1 MSYQKKRT
9 IKQKNNLSSRAF
21 NNNCVFLRPILQT
34 ANKLNQF
41 NISQMKTKLLRF
53 FVLSVLLC
61 TLGTSALARLRGGEP
76 STMTFTLNGVTYSS
90 VAETDSKGFTTVT
103 LPAGT
108 DLSGLI
114 TAVQVDGNDVN
125 ASQVTPNPTTTTLNY
140 DELKVF
146 TYDNKAFG
154 FRFVEDVWFCAVFFS
169 DCHINQGSG
178 HDGTSAEDMA
188 TIMTNILNM
197 GKDGDKKVNFT
208 AAPNLVPKTSIVFCT
223 GDIDQ
228 DKGDDG
234 SSGTHTNFLNCT
246 AELAKTAGIPF
257 IFIAGNHDISPDYW
271 TGSNPDKGA
280 TSSGASADAKTI
292 SAIKTNNSYWNS
304 MFDEGVE
311 YFTTG
316 KNRSFEPS
324 HFTFKFKDVRFYCS
338 NCYWFQ
344 KPYASGLFSATYYAP
359 DGIISALNT
368 FVENHADDASV
379 WMQHYPW
386 LAGSDCNRWWLDQN
400 DVGLYIPTT
409 DASIYGSSTSG
420 IAYNDAN
427 SANTLKKD
435 PLSDIMMKA
444 AGKVNGKVQHF
455 SGHYHRFDDQIYN
468 NTTNNGSSV
477 HDYTVAAPGNP
488 SQSNNAFVVL
498 FKRGEGVKEVIQTQ
512 F

>member
-1 MSYQKKRT
+1 MKKKRLLMT
-9 IKQKNNLSSRAF
+9 
-21 NNNCVFLRPILQT
+21 VFLM
-34 ANKLNQF
+34 A
-41 NISQMKTKLLRF
+41 
-53 FVLSVLLC
+53 LLC
-61 TLGTSALARLRGGEP
+61 AVGTNAWARLRGGEA
-76 STMTFTLNGVTYSS
+76 STMTFTLKGLTYSS

-114 TAVQVDGNDVN
+114 TEVQVDGLTVS

-146 TYDNKAFG
+146 TYGNKAYG

-197 GKDGDKKVNFT
+197 GKDGTKKVSFT

-234 SSGTHTNFLNCT
+234 SSGKHENFLNCT
-246 AELAKTAGIPF
+246 AELAKDAGIPF

-271 TGSNPDKGA
+271 SDGSKGVTYGSSGGSN
-280 TSSGASADAKTI
+280 ADDKTI
-292 SAIKTNNSYWNS
+292 SAITDNNSYWNNAGV
-304 MFDEGVE
+304 FDENIQ
-311 YFTTG
+311 YFTG
-316 KNRSFEPS
+316 GSGSWQPK

-344 KPYASGLFSATYYAP
+344 KPYNKPGLLSSATYYAP
-359 DGIISALNT
+359 DGIISALNK
-368 FVENHADDASV
+368 FVESHTSDASV

-400 DVGLYIPTT
+400 ESGNYIT
-409 DASIYGSSTSG
+409 ASNSSSYGSSTSG
-420 IAYNDAN
+420 IAYNDAT

-435 PLSDIMMKA
+435 PLSAIMMKA
-444 AGKVNGKVQHF
+444 AGKTNGEVQHF
-455 SGHYHRFDDQIYN
+455 SGHYHRFSNQTY
-468 NTTNNGSSV
+468 TSTVSSDNKV
-477 HDYTVAAPGNP
+477 HDYTVAANGNTE
-488 SQSNNAFVVL
+488 QSNNAYVVL
-498 FKRGEGVKEVIQTQ
+498 FKRGEGVKEVIATQ

>member
-1 MSYQKKRT
+1 MSRLAIT
-9 IKQKNNLSSRAF
+9 LSM
-21 NNNCVFLRPILQT
+21 C
-34 ANKLNQF
+34 
-41 NISQMKTKLLRF
+41 LL
-53 FVLSVLLC
+53 
-61 TLGTSALARLRGGEP
+61 ALIAKAQ
-76 STMTFTLNGVTYSS
+76 MTFTLNGVTYSS

-114 TAVQVDGNDVN
+114 TAVQVDGTNVA
-125 ASQVTPNPTTTTLNY
+125 ASQVTPNPTTTNINY

-146 TYDNKAFG
+146 TYNNKAYG

-178 HDGTSAEDMA
+178 HDGTSASDMT
-188 TIMTNILNM
+188 TIMNNICNM
-197 GKDGDKKVNFT
+197 GKDGTKKVNFT
-208 AAPNLVPKTSIVFCT
+208 TQGATNLVPKTSIIFCL

-246 AELAKTAGIPF
+246 AEVAKTKGIPF
-257 IFIAGNHDISPDYW
+257 IFIAGNHDFSPDYW

-280 TSSGASADAKTI
+280 TTAGSNADKETI
-292 SAIKTNNSYWNS
+292 NAIKNNNSYWS
-304 MFDEGVE
+304 SSFDGGIT

-316 KNRSFEPS
+316 NSRTFEPS
-324 HFTFKFKDVRFYCS
+324 HFTFMFKDVRFYCA
-338 NCYWFQ
+338 NNYWFQ
-344 KPYASGLFSATYYAP
+344 KPHGAASLLSAATLYAP
-359 DGIISALNT
+359 DPIINNLSD
-368 FVENHADDASV
+368 FVDSHTDEASV

-400 DVGLYIPTT
+400 DVGLYIP
-409 DASIYGSSTSG
+409 ASGSSIYGSCDSNVG
-420 IAYNDAN
+420 QNDAN
-427 SANTLKKD
+427 FANTKKKN

-444 AGKVNGKVQHF
+444 AGRTDGKVQHF
-455 SGHYHRFDDQIYN
+455 SGHYHRFDNRTYE
-468 NTTNNGSSV
+468 NTTNNGSMV
-477 HDYTVAAPGNP
+477 HDYTVAANGNTE
-488 SQSNNAFVVL
+488 QTNNAYVVL